1 MSSNK
6 VVNINTRRKGFA
18 SMDEEEQREIASKD
32 EKGFRKK
39 GAANAFDFDDADET
53 GKKSGNSKSK
63 TARHSRTSSQSHK
76 K

>member
-6 VVNINTRRKGFA
+6 VVNIYTRKGFT

-32 EKGFRKK
+32 GKGFRKK

-53 GKKSGNSKSK
+53 GKKSGKSR
-63 TARHSRTSSQSHK
+63 TTRHSRTSSQSNK
-76 K
+76 NNKG

>member
-6 VVNINTRRKGFA
+6 VVHINTRKKGFA

-32 EKGFRKK
+32 EKGLGKK
-39 GAANAFDFDDADET
+39 GAANAFDFNDANET
-53 GKKSGNSKSK
+53 GKKSGKSKSR
-63 TARHSRTSSQSHK
+63 TVRNSRTSSQSHK